1 MKKALPIIVYTLV
14 LVLVTGMIAS
24 GATLLAVS
32 AARVDQGDTVTISR
46 DEYAT
51 LQKYTKISNIKA
63 YMVTALYNA
72 PSTIN
77 HYYQQEVQHDMYG
90 GGWHEKGIV

>member
-1 MKKALPIIVYTLV
+1 MGCMKDMT
-14 LVLVTGMIAS
+14 
-24 GATLLAVS
+24 
-32 AARVDQGDTVTISR
+32 TI
-46 DEYAT
+46 
-51 LQKYTKISNIKA
+51 ISNIKV

-90 GGWHEKGIV
+90 GGWHENGIV

>member
-51 LQKYTKISNIKA
+51 LQKYTKISNI
-63 YMVTALYNA
+63 MTLIEA
-72 PSTIN
+72 PQRSAE
-77 HYYQQEVQHDMYG
+77 QCRACGRSLLQHRCQR
-90 GGWHEKGIV
+90 H

>member
-1 MKKALPIIVYTLV
+1 MLYNNINRTHH
-14 LVLVTGMIAS
+14 AS
-24 GATLLAVS
+24 DFYAQPGGTFLL
-32 AARVDQGDTVTISR
+32 
-46 DEYAT
+46 
-51 LQKYTKISNIKA
+51 
-63 YMVTALYNA
+63 MVTTLYNA